1 MWQFAFLIHSFGLQS
16 FCLTWHYFLSL
27 YLVFLLVVLVPF
39 LHVSVLHWLYWFHLS
54 FHCTLFVSV
63 AVFSDLH
70 YCFLN
75 SEFSICI
82 FCCCVLVFIIS
93 FFSSTLSLVMIYVT
107 PLSLSRFFCRW
118 FNFFCL
124 TQSLFW
130 LRLSFWVTWWPPLRF
145 VLPDSVYLFLLVNV
159 ASFFVSFWYF
169 TFNSLWTLSISVC
182 FSFAFSYF
190 SFCSFIYFYLLLM
203 LKLRSIYKRLMLVLH
218 VYVLLFCWVFFWN
231 LFFCGVFTFEVKPT
245 LAIPTLYSC
254 FIILITYWAYVS

>member
-130 LRLSFWVTWWPPLRF
+130 LRLSFWVIWWPPLRF

-159 ASFFVSFWYF
+159 ASFLYPS
-169 TFNSLWTLSISVC
+169 SI
-182 FSFAFSYF
+182 
-190 SFCSFIYFYLLLM
+190 LLL
-203 LKLRSIYKRLMLVLH
+203 IHYKPFPSPFVFLLH
-218 VYVLLFCWVFFWN
+218 FHTFLFVLLFISIFFRYWN
-231 LFFCGVFTFEVKPT
+231 CKVFTNVW
-245 LAIPTLYSC
+245 C
-254 FIILITYWAYVS
+254 